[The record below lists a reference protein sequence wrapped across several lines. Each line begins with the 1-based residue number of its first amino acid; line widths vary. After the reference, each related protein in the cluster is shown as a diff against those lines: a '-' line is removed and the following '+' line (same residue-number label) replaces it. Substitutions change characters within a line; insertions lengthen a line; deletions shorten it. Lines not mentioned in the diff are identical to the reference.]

1 MDCPWKI
8 GAVWGRWRGKFVR
21 LHGKA
26 GGVCAFYG
34 AMPDP
39 AQRLVSLDAFRGFV
53 MLLMASSGFG
63 LAQMAKVHPD
73 SWIWQQVAFQ
83 VSHVPW
89 AGCALWDLIQP
100 SFMFMVGVAVPLS
113 VRRRRE
119 AGQGLFQLGAHALV
133 RAVVLVLLAVLLTTR
148 ASDTMTRWEFPN
160 VLAQIGLGYVFL
172 VLIAGLGWE
181 YCLAA
186 ILLILGGYWFW
197 FFQHPLPTAEQ
208 IAAFQAAKPPWEGG
222 LPGFFAHWN
231 IHTNAAAE
239 WDRWLLNLFPRA
251 EPFVFNS
258 GGYQTLNFI
267 PSLATMLAG
276 AVTGHFLLASPR
288 TVREKCARLWVFGIV
303 CLLIGTILGFVACPI
318 VKRIWTPSW
327 MVFSTGWVL
336 LMLGFFYTVVEV
348 LGARRLAFPL
358 VVVGMNSIF
367 IYVMHSLSAGWIRD
381 QLAKHG
387 MASLFASPWGPVAER
402 CGVLAVLWL
411 LCFWLYRQR
420 AFLRL

>member
-1 MDCPWKI
+1 
-8 GAVWGRWRGKFVR
+8 
-21 LHGKA
+21 
-26 GGVCAFYG
+26 
-34 AMPDP
+34 MPAP

-53 MLLMASSGFG
+53 MLLMASSGLG
-63 LAQMAKVHPD
+63 LAQMAKAHPD
-73 SWIWQQVAFQ
+73 SWGWQQVAFH

-113 VRRRRE
+113 VRRRFE
-119 AGQGLFQLGAHALV
+119 AGEGLLKLGVHALG
-133 RAVVLVLLAVLLTTR
+133 RALILVLLAVLLTTKGG
-148 ASDTMTRWEFPN
+148 DTMTRWEFPN

-186 ILLILGGYWFW
+186 ILVILFGYWFW

-208 IAAFQAAKPPWEGG
+208 LAALQVAKPPAEG
-222 LPGFFAHWN
+222 LMQGFFAHWN

-239 WDRWLLNLFPRA
+239 FDRWFLNRCLRA
-251 EPFVFNS
+251 EPFVFNA

-276 AVTGHFLLASPR
+276 AITGSFLLTSPR
-288 TVREKCARLWVFGIV
+288 TPSEKCARLWIFGIV
-303 CLLIGTILGFVACPI
+303 CLLIGTVLGVVACPI

-327 MVFSTGWVL
+327 VVFSTGWVL

-348 LGARRLAFPL
+348 LGARRIVFPL

-387 MASLFASPWGPVAER
+387 MAALFATPWGPVIER

-411 LCFWLYRQR
+411 LCYWLYRQR

>member
-1 MDCPWKI
+1 
-8 GAVWGRWRGKFVR
+8 
-21 LHGKA
+21 
-26 GGVCAFYG
+26 
-34 AMPDP
+34 
-39 AQRLVSLDAFRGFV
+39 

-63 LAQMAKVHPD
+63 LAQMAKAHPE
-73 SWIWQQVAFQ
+73 SWVWQQVGFQ

-89 AGCALWDLIQP
+89 VGCALWDLIQP

-119 AGQGLFQLGAHALV
+119 EGQGFFKLGAHALV
-133 RAVVLVLLAVLLTTR
+133 RAVILVLLAVLLTTK
-148 ASDTMTRWEFPN
+148 AADTMTRWEFPD

-172 VLIAGLGWE
+172 VLLAGLGWE
-181 YCLAA
+181 YCFAA

-197 FFQHPLPTAEQ
+197 FFQHPLPTAEEL
-208 IAAFQAAKPPWEGG
+208 AAIQSAKPPAEAL

-231 IHTNAAAE
+231 IHTNAAADF
-239 WDRWLLNLFPRA
+239 DRWLLNLFPRA
-251 EPFVFNS
+251 EPFAYNP

-276 AVTGHFLLASPR
+276 AMTGGFLMSSARS
-288 TVREKCARLWVFGIV
+288 VGEKCARLFIVGLV
-303 CLLIGTILGFVACPI
+303 CLLIGTVLGYVACPV

-327 MVFSTGWVL
+327 AVFSTGWVL
-336 LMLGFFYTVVEV
+336 LMLGAFYWLVEV
-348 LGARRLAFPL
+348 RGWRRLVFPL
-358 VVVGMNSIF
+358 VVVGMNSIM
-367 IYVMHSLSAGWIRD
+367 IYVMHSLSAGWIRE
-381 QLAKHG
+381 QLSKHG
-387 MASLFASPWGPVAER
+387 MSTLFAGPWGPVYER